1 MNNKNNSENM
11 TGSKLKQLR
20 LNHLLMKQEELATM
34 LACLALS
41 DEKRA
46 AVTTRHEK
54 VVERI
59 ATITTKLERKVDQDK
74 APAEDGQIKTNEDDE
89 SAKAAL
95 KAKRLARA
103 RAIFERPG
111 PIQRATRVQ
120 NKLAYVRAVLN
131 KPQLALEAR
140 LEAEDCQLSARL
152 LILPGQS
159 AATDVKGFKVHGVHK
174 GKHGVPL
181 EAKLAHIK
189 SVLARPTLPAERR
202 VRLEAKEQILTAR
215 FFFILSTSCGGG
227 RNSKGK
233 GFGKSNGFGPYTHG
247 PYGKGHGKGHGKG
260 GKGMHGKGKGTNR
273 KGPGKGKGANRLC
286 GEGVGAA
293 EVPASDY

>member
-1 MNNKNNSENM
+1 MNNSENM
-11 TGSKLKQLR
+11 TGSKLKHLR
-20 LNHLLMKQEELATM
+20 LNHLLIKKEELATI
-34 LACLALS
+34 LGCLALS

-74 APAEDGQIKTNEDDE
+74 APAEDGQIKTNEVDE

-103 RAIFERPG
+103 RAAVDPVDRPG
-111 PIQRATRVQ
+111 PLQRATCVQ
-120 NKLAYVRAVLN
+120 NKLAHVRSLLN

-174 GKHGVPL
+174 SMHGVPL

-189 SVLARPTLPAERR
+189 SVLARPSLPAERR
-202 VRLEAKEQILTAR
+202 VRLEAKEKMLTAR
-215 FFFILSTSCGGG
+215 LEEGTSASGGG
-227 RNSKGK
+227 GGKGKGK
-233 GFGKSNGFGPYTHG
+233 GFGQEKRFGPCTHG
-247 PYGKGHGKGHGKG
+247 PHGKG
-260 GKGMHGKGKGTNR
+260 GKGTQGMIRMGVNR
-273 KGPGKGKGANRLC
+273 KGHGKGKGANRPF
-286 GEGVGAA
+286 GEGVGTA
-293 EVPASDY
+293 ENTSDY

>member
-1 MNNKNNSENM
+1 MNNSENM

-74 APAEDGQIKTNEDDE
+74 APAEDGQIKTNEVDE

-103 RAIFERPG
+103 RAAVDPVDRPG
-111 PIQRATRVQ
+111 PLQRATCVQ
-120 NKLAYVRAVLN
+120 NKLAHVRSLLN

-174 GKHGVPL
+174 SMHGVPL

-202 VRLEAKEQILTAR
+202 VRLEAKEKMLTAR
-215 FFFILSTSCGGG
+215 LEEGTSASSGGG
-227 RNSKGK
+227 GKGKGK
-233 GFGKSNGFGPYTHG
+233 GFVPCTHG
-247 PYGKGHGKGHGKG
+247 PHGKG
-260 GKGMHGKGKGTNR
+260 GKGMQGMIRMGVNR
-273 KGPGKGKGANRLC
+273 KGHGKGKGANRPF
-286 GEGVGAA
+286 GEGVGTA
-293 EVPASDY
+293 EDTSDY